1 MTTELFLLG
10 LTGLYC
16 AGKNYAA
23 ALLERRDFP
32 VLDVDK
38 LGHTALE
45 SERAAVIARF
55 GTTVL
60 AEDGSL
66 SRRRLAEK
74 VFARAEELAALEAI
88 VHPAANALT
97 EAWVL
102 DARRLGKRA
111 AVINAA
117 LLHRSPVFARLNAI
131 IVVKAPLPVRAY
143 RAWKRDGLSAG
154 EVFRRFFRQ
163 RQFTAQYFK
172 ARADIYT
179 IGNSGFPGS
188 NARLERQLDAVLE
201 KTGLRETVHQDLA
214 GNGKV

>member
-1 MTTELFLLG
+1 MPNTKPFLLG

-16 AGKNYAA
+16 AGKNHAA
-23 ALLERRDFP
+23 ALLERRGFP

-45 SERAAVIARF
+45 SEKAAVIARF
-55 GTTVL
+55 GETVL
-60 AEDGSL
+60 AEDGLL

-97 EAWVL
+97 EAWL
-102 DARRLGKRA
+102 LEAERLGKRA
-111 AVINAA
+111 VVINAA
-117 LLHRSPVFARLNAI
+117 LLHRSPVFARLDTI
-131 IVVKAPLPVRAY
+131 VVVKAPLPVRAY

-154 EVFRRFFRQ
+154 EIFRRFFRQ
-163 RQFTAQYFK
+163 QEFTAQYFK

-179 IGNSGFPGS
+179 IGNSGFPGA
-188 NARLERQLDAVLE
+188 NAKLEKQLDVVLE
-201 KTGLRETVHQDLA
+201 KAGLQEQQ
-214 GNGKV
+214 